1 MSPRAAWRL
10 ESLGFGDVY
19 DYVGSKME
27 WIGDGLP
34 FEGTLADR
42 PRLST
47 VADPNV
53 PTCALD
59 ETVAQVRAR
68 LNGWPM
74 ALVVAGPPRVV
85 VGLIRA
91 EDLGLEEDRTIA
103 DAMQEGPSTYRPH
116 VVVEEMAANLKKSP
130 APWVVVTTLSGHLVG
145 VARPDDIRAA
155 AERAA
160 EVRR

>member
-10 ESLGFGDVY
+10 ESLGFGEVY

-34 FEGTLADR
+34 FEGTLADQ

-47 VADPNV
+47 VADPSV
-53 PTCALD
+53 PTCRLE
-59 ETVAQVRAR
+59 ETVAQVRGR

-74 ALVVAGPPRVV
+74 ALVVSGQERVV
-85 VGLIRA
+85 VGLVPA
-91 EDLGLEEDRTIA
+91 DALGLEDDRAIA
-103 DAMQEGPSTYRPH
+103 AAMQEGPSTYRPH
-116 VVVEEMAANLKKSP
+116 VTAEEMSARLEKRP

-145 VARPDDIRAA
+145 VARPEDIHAA
-155 AERAA
+155 ARADGD
-160 EVRR
+160 